1 MFCLVFLVC
10 CVGKG
15 LCGGLITRSEETYR
29 VCEGVSNCLWSRNLN
44 MRWSEGE
51 KISCATEK
59 KMQQIMCKGV
69 PVVQDV
75 TSYSVA
81 NLP

>member
-1 MFCLVFLVC
+1 MFGLVFLVC

-44 MRWSEGE
+44 MRRSEDE
-51 KISCATEK
+51 KISCAIEK
-59 KMQQIMCKGV
+59 NPANNVQRGSRCPGRDIM
-69 PVVQDV
+69 
-75 TSYSVA
+75 
-81 NLP
+81 